1 MATVILFFWRVLPYH
16 VNFATTHNTQNMRK
30 FLLLFIAALSI
41 SGTINAEKKEL
52 KLTYHRQIK
61 SGTKGNIDRA
71 PMRLPIDVYFDSEA
85 GIIEVAG
92 DDTLEADVT
101 LCDETGAA
109 LDYSPVI
116 NATFSVEG
124 LNPAYVL
131 IEGENWY
138 ATADLDLNFN

>member
-1 MATVILFFWRVLPYH
+1 MK
-16 VNFATTHNTQNMRK
+16 K
-30 FLLLFIAALSI
+30 FLLLFIAALFFTGSM
-41 SGTINAEKKEL
+41 NAEKKEL
-52 KLTYHRQIK
+52 SLKFRSKGT
-61 SGTKGNIDRA
+61 SGAKGHIERA
-71 PMRLPIDVYFDSEA
+71 PIRLPIDVYYDYDT

-116 NATFSVEG
+116 NATFTVEG

>member
-16 VNFATTHNTQNMRK
+16 VNFATTHNTQNMKK

-41 SGTINAEKKEL
+41 SSTINAEKKEL
-52 KLTYHRQIK
+52 KLTYHRRVP
-61 SGTKGNIDRA
+61 SGNNSHIERA
-71 PMRLPIDVYFDSEA
+71 PIRLPIDVYYDSET

-92 DDTLEADVT
+92 DETLEADVT

-116 NATFSVEG
+116 NANFTVEG

>member
-1 MATVILFFWRVLPYH
+1 M
-16 VNFATTHNTQNMRK
+16 QK
-30 FLLLFIAALSI
+30 
-41 SGTINAEKKEL
+41 KKEL
-52 KLTYHRQIK
+52 SLKFRSKGT
-61 SGTKGNIDRA
+61 SGAKGHIERA
-71 PMRLPIDVYFDSEA
+71 PIRLPIDVYYDYDT

-92 DDTLEADVT
+92 DDTIEADVT

-116 NATFSVEG
+116 NATFTVEG

-138 ATADLDLNFN
+138 ATAEL